1 MAQTRNN
8 QRQGDMEPLIKNT
21 MNENATV
28 NSDTLDTDIAII
40 GGGMVGA
47 AQAALLA
54 QTNPQWRITLLETFP
69 MPEGKPSFQPS
80 FDDRSTA
87 IAQGSVQLLQQLG
100 IWSQLQQHGT
110 PIDQVHVSDKGHL
123 GGALIDRR
131 EHHVDALGYVV
142 PNAWIGRVLIAHLH
156 QLANVDI
163 VAPATVEQLQP
174 QASGAR
180 LQLRRGERSLTLTTQ
195 LAIIADGAQ
204 SPLRESLGIDCQ
216 LQSYEQTAII
226 ANIGLDQSHK
236 GVAYERFT
244 DQGPMAL
251 LPLGGSLQGQTSA
264 LVWTQPKAEAETI
277 LALSDEQFLQQLQQ
291 RFGYRLGRFVSVGKR
306 DSYPLSL
313 SVAKEQIRSSLVV
326 MGNAAHFLHP
336 VAGQG
341 FNLALRDCAAL
352 ATSLMEKGDSALG
365 ALPRLNRYMELQRLD
380 QQATIHF
387 SDQLTKL
394 FSTASL
400 PQAALRAL
408 GFVGLECV
416 PPAKHWFTRQTMGAG
431 GRQQVLNPVGGH

>member
-1 MAQTRNN
+1 
-8 QRQGDMEPLIKNT
+8 MEPLTSKD
-21 MNENATV
+21 MNDSTTINRETI
-28 NSDTLDTDIAII
+28 DTDIAII

-54 QTNPQWRITLLETFP
+54 QTNPQWRIRLIEAFP
-69 MPEGKPSFQPS
+69 MPQGKPSFQPS

-87 IAQGSVQLLQQLG
+87 IAQGSVMLLRQLG
-100 IWSQLQQHGT
+100 IWPQLQQHGT
-110 PIDQVHVSDKGHL
+110 PIDQVHVSDKGHF

-131 EHHVDALGYVV
+131 EQHVEALGYVV

-156 QLANVDI
+156 QLTNVEI
-163 VAPATVEQLQP
+163 VAPATVEQLLP
-174 QASGAR
+174 RVDGAK
-180 LQLRRGERSLTLTTQ
+180 LQLRRGDQSVAITAQ

-216 LQSYEQTAII
+216 QQSYEQTAII
-226 ANIGLDQSHK
+226 ANIGLQQSHQ

-251 LPLGGSLQGQTSA
+251 LPLGESLQGRTSA
-264 LVWTQPKAEAETI
+264 LVWTQPKAAAEDLLT
-277 LALSDEQFLQQLQQ
+277 LSDEHFLHQLQQ
-291 RFGYRLGRFVSVGKR
+291 RFGYRLGRFIGVGKR

-352 ATSLMEKGDSALG
+352 ATSLMEAGDAPLG
-365 ALPRLNRYMELQRLD
+365 ALSRLNRYMELQRMD

-416 PPAKHWFTRQTMGAG
+416 PPAKHWFTRQTMGTG

>member
-1 MAQTRNN
+1 
-8 QRQGDMEPLIKNT
+8 MEPQTTKD
-21 MNENATV
+21 MNENTT
-28 NSDTLDTDIAII
+28 SDCRAIETDITII

-54 QTNPQWRITLLETFP
+54 QTNPQWRITLIETFP
-69 MPEGKPSFQPS
+69 MPDGKPSFQPS

-87 IAQGSVQLLQQLG
+87 IAHGSVMLLQQLG

-131 EHHVDALGYVV
+131 DQHVEALGYVV

-156 QLANVDI
+156 QLPNVEI
-163 VAPATVEQLQP
+163 IAPATVETLQP
-174 QASGAR
+174 QMGGAL
-180 LQLRRGERSLTLTTQ
+180 LQLRSGQGPLTLTAQ

-204 SPLRESLGIDCQ
+204 SPLRQSLGIDCQ
-216 LQSYEQTAII
+216 LESYQQTAII
-226 ANIGLDQSHK
+226 ANIGLEQPHN
-236 GVAYERFT
+236 GVAFERFT

-251 LPLGGSLQGQTSA
+251 LPLGESLEGRSSA
-264 LVWTQPKAEAETI
+264 LVWTQPTADAEDI
-277 LALSDEQFLQQLQQ
+277 LSLSDDQFLQQLQQ
-291 RFGYRLGRFVSVGKR
+291 RFGHRLGRFVSVGKR

-313 SVAKEQIRSSLVV
+313 SVAKEQIRSSIVV

-352 ATSLMEKGDSALG
+352 ATSLMEKRDVSLG

-408 GFVGLECV
+408 GFIGLECV

-431 GRQQVLNPVGGH
+431 GRQHVLNPVGGH

>member
-1 MAQTRNN
+1 MT
-8 QRQGDMEPLIKNT
+8 
-21 MNENATV
+21 ENVATD
-28 NSDTLDTDIAII
+28 SEAIETDIAII

-54 QTNPQWRITLLETFP
+54 QANPQWRITLIETFP

-80 FDDRSTA
+80 FDDRATA
-87 IAQGSVQLLQQLG
+87 IAHGSVILLQQLG
-100 IWSQLQQHGT
+100 IWPQLQQHGT
-110 PIDQVHVSDKGHL
+110 PIDQVHVSDKGHF
-123 GGALIDRR
+123 GGALIDRH
-131 EHHVDALGYVV
+131 EQNVDALGYVV
-142 PNAWIGRVLIAHLH
+142 PNGWIGRVLIAHLH

-174 QASGAR
+174 QVGGAR
-180 LQLRRGERSLTLTTQ
+180 LQLRRGDSTVILTAQ

-204 SPLRESLGIDCQ
+204 SPLRQSLGIDCQ
-216 LQSYEQTAII
+216 QQSYQQTAII
-226 ANIGLDQSHK
+226 ANIGLEKSHQ

-251 LPLGGSLQGQTSA
+251 LPLGESLQGQASA
-264 LVWTQPKAEAETI
+264 LVWTQPSAEAERI
-277 LALSDEQFLQQLQQ
+277 LALSDEHFLHLLQQ
-291 RFGYRLGRFVSVGKR
+291 RFGHRLGRFVSVGKR

-313 SVAKEQIRSSLVV
+313 SVAKEQIRSSVVV

-352 ATSLMEKGDSALG
+352 ATSLMEKSDAPLG
-365 ALPRLNRYMELQRLD
+365 ALSRLNRYMELQRLD
-380 QQATIHF
+380 QQATINF

-416 PPAKHWFTRQTMGAG
+416 PPVKHWFTRQTMGAG
-431 GRQQVLNPVGGH
+431 GRQQVLNPVAGH